1 MKPAPRGKRAPSE
14 LRPALAFIAPNALG
28 FLLFTAAPVAVSL
41 GLSFTHWDMLSPPR
55 WAGVDNYAELIG
67 FTATPTGWKA
77 NDPFFWRYLGNTL
90 FLLLGVPLNL
100 AGSLALALLL
110 NRPIRGRA
118 FFRLVFYL
126 PGILSGVAV
135 FFLWKFLLH
144 ADYGLLNTTLRSLGL
159 PAPGWLVDPAWAKPA
174 LLLMG
179 FWIYAGGT
187 GMVLYLAALQNVPEE
202 LIEAARIDG
211 AGRWAQFRH
220 VVWPE
225 LRPVTFFLVTMGLI
239 NGLQAGFDA
248 AYVMTGG
255 GPAGATT
262 TISYYL
268 YRCAYQ
274 NFEMGYAS
282 ALAWVLF
289 IIVLAVTL
297 LHWRHGREADTA

>member
-1 MKPAPRGKRAPSE
+1 MSATSRRWRWGE
-14 LRPALAFIAPNALG
+14 LRPALAFLAPNALG
-28 FLLFTAAPVAVSL
+28 FLLFTAAPVLVSL

-55 WAGVDNYAELIG
+55 WAGLDNFSELLG
-67 FTATPTGWKA
+67 FTRTSAGWHA

-90 FLLLGVPLNL
+90 FLLLGVPVNL
-100 AGSLALALLL
+100 AGSLGLALLL

-135 FFLWKFLLH
+135 FFLWRFMLDV
-144 ADYGLLNTTLRSLGL
+144 DYGLLNSTLRAVGL

-174 LLLMG
+174 LLLMS

-202 LIEAARIDG
+202 LLDAARIDG
-211 AGRWAQFRH
+211 AGHWAQFRH
-220 VVWPE
+220 VTWPE
-225 LRPVTFFLVTMGLI
+225 LKPVTFFLVTMGLI

-248 AYVMTGG
+248 AFVMTGG

-262 TISYYL
+262 TISFYL
-268 YRCAYQ
+268 YQCAYQ

-282 ALAWVLF
+282 ALAWILF
-289 IIVLAVTL
+289 VIVLAITL
-297 LHWRHGREADTA
+297 FHWRHGKEGGAV